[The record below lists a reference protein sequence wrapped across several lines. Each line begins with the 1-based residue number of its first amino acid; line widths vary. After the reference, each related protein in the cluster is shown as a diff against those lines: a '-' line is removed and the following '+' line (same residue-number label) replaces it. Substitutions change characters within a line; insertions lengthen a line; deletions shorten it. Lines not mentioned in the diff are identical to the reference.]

1 MTYRVAYTALPLL
14 ALVATAGTA
23 SAPEGRAWGDIHVRT
38 MDGATYEFQSSGEF
52 VASRS
57 QAGDFEVQLRL
68 EPAGFPS
75 HVSIASAVAVLVDS
89 TRASVALRRDSPL
102 FVDGQPTS
110 VLDSYLEL
118 PGGGRIER
126 SKRGYD
132 IYWSDGSSLTIGVR
146 KRHLNAFLRPAESRR
161 GTLSGLFGNFNGV
174 TGDDVDASIANLGSG
189 ASSQLQRGLTD
200 LVGSLLADE
209 GAALDQEESLF
220 EYEPGQT
227 TWSFRRPIPTRDATP
242 SALSASRRRQAKE
255 ACKTAGVTD
264 PELLEACIV
273 DVGYTRDESFADTA
287 AAVQE
292 RDVSNWDLDLASRV
306 DTNIT
311 HSRIAPLVG
320 STQR

>member
-1 MTYRVAYTALPLL
+1 MLFCIDMITYRFTYAALPLL
-14 ALVATAGTA
+14 ALVITGGTA
-23 SAPEGRAWGDIHVRT
+23 SAMEGRAWGDIHVRT
-38 MDGATYEFQSSGEF
+38 MDGVTYEFQSSGEF

-146 KRHLNAFLRPAESRR
+146 KRHLNVFLRPAESRR

-227 TWSFRRPIPTRDATP
+227 TWSFRRPIPTRDAT
-242 SALSASRRRQAKE
+242 
-255 ACKTAGVTD
+255 CKTAGVTD